1 MTLGF
6 CLGRKGLTYEVM
18 LLGMGAEWEEDLK
31 ITEACFFFFC
41 FLSFCQ
47 VINFSK
53 DG

>member
-31 ITEACFFFFC
+31 INEACFFFSVFYH
-41 FLSFCQ
+41 FA
-47 VINFSK
+47 K
-53 DG
+53 